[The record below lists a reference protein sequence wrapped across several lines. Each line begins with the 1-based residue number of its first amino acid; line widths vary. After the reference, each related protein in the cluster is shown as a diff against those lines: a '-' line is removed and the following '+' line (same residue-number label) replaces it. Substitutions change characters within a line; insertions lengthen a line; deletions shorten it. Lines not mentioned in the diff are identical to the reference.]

1 MENAQKH
8 QGDNRNISTIQM
20 FVFFG
25 GGRFNTIFLGI
36 HMVKKTLFGKRE
48 VEVCSLL
55 FVEFVAF
62 DHRMFF
68 AVLALFQF

>member
-1 MENAQKH
+1 
-8 QGDNRNISTIQM
+8 
-20 FVFFG
+20 
-25 GGRFNTIFLGI
+25 
-36 HMVKKTLFGKRE
+36 MVKKTLFGKRE